1 MKINGIDGR
10 YGVIR
15 GPLRSGYN
23 YGVFPRRLNFVVIN
37 NQTKGRTRKSVDVK
51 RELNSAWRFI
61 SRKAAAHQACN
72 QYFRKLAR
80 RKSLAQILKE
90 PIVLYALQPKPGK
103 TDSDLPRGASGPGG
117 KVIGINLLQIANQN
131 RASLCATLIHELAH
145 VAGASIDSKSIEA
158 ETALKHCLLSQHFDP
173 KALGVL
179 HEREMERFAPTRVA

>member
-1 MKINGIDGR
+1 MKINGIDGK
-10 YGVIR
+10 YGIIR

-23 YGVFPRRLNFVVIN
+23 YGLFPKTLSFFVIN
-37 NQTKGRTRKSVDVK
+37 KMTKSRTRKSVDVK
-51 RELNSAWRFI
+51 RELEGAWLFI

-80 RKSLAQILKE
+80 GKSLAQVVKE

-103 TDSDLPRGASGPGG
+103 TDDDLPRGATGPGG
-117 KVIGINLLQIANQN
+117 KVIGLNLLLVAAQD

-145 VAGASIDSKSIEA
+145 VAGASLDSRSIEA

-179 HEREMERFAPTRVA
+179 HEREMERIAPKRIA